1 MRNFRAKQAILAVAF
16 KAKAVYN
23 ILKVNLRVTLYCKIF
38 AVLNLIK
45 PKFWK
50 YILQK
55 YGSIKWNFY

>member
-45 PKFWK
+45 PKF
-50 YILQK
+50 
-55 YGSIKWNFY
+55 